1 MSSGFTL
8 YRLYSS
14 ADELLYIGKTIHR
27 FPGSMNTADASLGL
41 RSSAGVAFDTLMIE
55 QKNRVVIIP
64 HLLVLSHDHVQV
76 VQDEPL
82 SIEPCRDNGVVLFP
96 DVVPQDNDPKVISG
110 NPCLDS

>member
-1 MSSGFTL
+1 
-8 YRLYSS
+8 
-14 ADELLYIGKTIHR
+14 LL
-27 FPGSMNTADASLGL
+27 F
-41 RSSAGVAFDTLMIE
+41 
-55 QKNRVVIIP
+55 
-64 HLLVLSHDHVQV
+64 LSHDHVQV